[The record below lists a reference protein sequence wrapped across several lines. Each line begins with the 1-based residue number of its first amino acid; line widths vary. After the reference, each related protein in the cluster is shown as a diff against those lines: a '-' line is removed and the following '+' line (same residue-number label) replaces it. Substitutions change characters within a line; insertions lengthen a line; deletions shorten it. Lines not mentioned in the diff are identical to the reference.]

1 MEFTTKPPNPFYALE
16 GDDSSLEWRYT
27 FGNESF
33 RHAMFGNV
41 QTLRILELSPSD
53 KTPWIKS
60 SYKGRLTVKMTNN
73 YTLITLL
80 GVKRTDSGTYH
91 LEVSAKPSRESKT
104 SKVEISVH
112 CEYTTYEPRLL
123 E

>member
-1 MEFTTKPPNPFYALE
+1 
-16 GDDSSLEWRYT
+16 
-27 FGNESF
+27 
-33 RHAMFGNV
+33 
-41 QTLRILELSPSD
+41 
-53 KTPWIKS
+53 
-60 SYKGRLTVKMTNN
+60 MTNN

-80 GVKRTDSGTYH
+80 GVKRIDSGTYH